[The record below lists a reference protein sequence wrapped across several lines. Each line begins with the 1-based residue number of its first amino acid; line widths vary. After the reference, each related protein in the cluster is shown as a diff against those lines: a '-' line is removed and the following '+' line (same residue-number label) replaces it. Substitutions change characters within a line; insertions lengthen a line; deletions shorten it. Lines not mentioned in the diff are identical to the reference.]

1 MSIVKAVGRARK
13 IPEWKEEL
21 AREIRELATKY
32 PVFLVLDLTNV
43 PAKHIQML
51 RKKLD
56 KVAVMKVVKPK
67 VALKAL
73 ESIGLPREQLEPY
86 MTGQVMLLFTNMNV
100 FEIADIVR
108 NFVTKDYY
116 RPGEVVDKEIVIPEG
131 NTGIPAGPML
141 SVFSRL
147 KIPTKVQANV
157 IYVAKDTIVAKPG
170 DKVSA
175 DLASLLQK
183 LGLALKEIR
192 VKIKCGRDGHLIIP
206 ADKLVLNIA
215 EYEELLKRAAL
226 DGFKLA
232 IELVIPEPNVLN
244 VVISRA
250 HREALALASEAGF
263 ITPETA
269 TYVLRTAHMRALA
282 LAAEIAKYAPEL
294 GLEVKPLTTQ
304 IQKQEERPRREE
316 EKKEEEKKEEEKG
329 LSEEALAEG
338 FAALFG

>member
-1 MSIVKAVGRARK
+1 VSVIKAISRAKK
-13 IPEWKEEL
+13 IPEWKEKL

-32 PVFLVLDLTNV
+32 PVFLVLDLTDV
-43 PAKHIQML
+43 PAKHLQML

-56 KVAVMKVVKPK
+56 RVAVMKVVKPK

-73 ESIGLPREQLEPY
+73 ESIGLSREQLEPY

-108 NFVTKDYY
+108 DFITKDYY
-116 RPGEVVDKEIVIPEG
+116 RPGEAVDKEIVIPEG

-157 IYVAKDTIVAKPG
+157 IYVAKDTVVAKPG

-183 LGLALKEIR
+183 LGLALKEIKL
-192 VKIKCGRDGHLIIP
+192 KIKCGRDGHLIIP
-206 ADKLVLNIA
+206 ADKLVLNVA

-232 IELVIPEPNVLN
+232 VELVIPEPNVLN

-250 HREALALASEAGF
+250 HRKALVLASEAGF

-269 TYVLRTAHMRALA
+269 AYVLRTAHMRALA

-304 IQKQEERPRREE
+304 IQKQEERPRKEE
-316 EKKEEEKKEEEKG
+316 KEEEKKEEEKG

>member
-1 MSIVKAVGRARK
+1 MSVIKAISRAKK
-13 IPEWKEEL
+13 IPEWKEKL

-32 PVFLVLDLTNV
+32 PVFLVLDLTDV
-43 PAKHIQML
+43 PAKHLQML

-56 KVAVMKVVKPK
+56 RVAVMKVVKPK

-73 ESIGLPREQLEPY
+73 ESIGLSREQLEPY

-108 NFVTKDYY
+108 DFITKDYY
-116 RPGEVVDKEIVIPEG
+116 RPGEAVDKEIVIPEG

-157 IYVAKDTIVAKPG
+157 IYVAKDTVVAKPG

-183 LGLALKEIR
+183 LGLALKEIKL
-192 VKIKCGRDGHLIIP
+192 KIKCGRDGHLIIP
-206 ADKLVLNIA
+206 ADKLVLNVA

-232 IELVIPEPNVLN
+232 VELVIPEPNVLN

-250 HREALALASEAGF
+250 HRKALVLASEAGF

-269 TYVLRTAHMRALA
+269 AYVLRTAHMRALA

-304 IQKQEERPRREE
+304 IQKQEERPRKEE
-316 EKKEEEKKEEEKG
+316 KEEEKKEEEKG

>member
-1 MSIVKAVGRARK
+1 VSVIKAISRAKK
-13 IPEWKEEL
+13 IPEWKEKL

-32 PVFLVLDLTNV
+32 PVFLVLDLTDV
-43 PAKHIQML
+43 PAKHLQML

-56 KVAVMKVVKPK
+56 RVAVMKVVKPK

-73 ESIGLPREQLEPY
+73 ESIGLSREQLEPY

-108 NFVTKDYY
+108 DFITKDYY
-116 RPGEVVDKEIVIPEG
+116 RPGEAVDKEIVIPEG

-157 IYVAKDTIVAKPG
+157 IYVAKDTVVAKPG

-183 LGLALKEIR
+183 LGLALKEIKL
-192 VKIKCGRDGHLIIP
+192 KIKCGRDGHLIIP
-206 ADKLVLNIA
+206 ADKLVLNVA

-232 IELVIPEPNVLN
+232 VELVIPEPNVLN

-250 HREALALASEAGF
+250 HRKALVLASEAGF

-269 TYVLRTAHMRALA
+269 AYVLRTAHMRALA

-304 IQKQEERPRREE
+304 IQKQEERPR
-316 EKKEEEKKEEEKG
+316 KEEKKEEEKG